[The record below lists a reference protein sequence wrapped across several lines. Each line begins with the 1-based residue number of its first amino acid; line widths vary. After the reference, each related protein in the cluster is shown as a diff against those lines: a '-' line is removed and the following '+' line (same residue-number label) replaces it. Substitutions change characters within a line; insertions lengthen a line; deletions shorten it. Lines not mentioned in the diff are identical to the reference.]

1 MNQVRIV
8 VDSTTDL
15 LPELRRQVDVVPL
28 TVHFGQQEYVD
39 GVTIQAEE
47 FYRKLAD
54 CKELPTTSQATPFDF
69 DKVFEPIIAEGDTVV
84 AIVVSSRLSGTYQ
97 SARIAAEDYPG
108 KVFVVDT
115 LQVAI
120 SSSVLVAYA
129 LDLVQ
134 KGMGA
139 AEIAEELTAVRE
151 KVHLMAVVDT
161 LEYLQKGGRVSKTV
175 AIAGGLL
182 NVKPIIGLTEGEI
195 KMLGKA
201 RGNKQANA
209 LMNKE
214 ISRLGIDFSKP
225 ILLGYTGTDDALLRK
240 YMEESSDLWE
250 GRVLPATIVSAV
262 IGTHAGPG
270 AVAVA
275 FFSK

>member
-8 VDSTTDL
+8 VDSTADL

-69 DKVFEPIIAEGDTVV
+69 DKVFEPIIAEGDTGG
-84 AIVVSSRLSGTYQ
+84 ASGVSSRLSGTNQ

-129 LDLVQ
+129 LELVQ

-225 ILLGYTGTDDALLRK
+225 ILLGYTGTDDAQLRK

>member
-8 VDSTTDL
+8 VDSTADL

-120 SSSVLVAYA
+120 SGSVLVAYA
-129 LDLVQ
+129 LELVQ
-134 KGMGA
+134 QGMCA

-214 ISRLGIDFSKP
+214 IARLGVDFSKP

-250 GRVLPATIVSAV
+250 GRVLPSTIVSAV